1 MLNYLIA
8 IVSDSY
14 SYIIENEPMAIL
26 KSREEQNAEFRREGN
41 FDTDKSIDIIVVS
54 SILSEL
60 AGAEWQGMS
69 KSIKKRIG
77 KL

>member
-26 KSREEQNAEFRREGN
+26 KSREDQNAEFRREGN
-41 FDTDKSIDIIVVS
+41 F
-54 SILSEL
+54 
-60 AGAEWQGMS
+60 
-69 KSIKKRIG
+69 
-77 KL
+77 